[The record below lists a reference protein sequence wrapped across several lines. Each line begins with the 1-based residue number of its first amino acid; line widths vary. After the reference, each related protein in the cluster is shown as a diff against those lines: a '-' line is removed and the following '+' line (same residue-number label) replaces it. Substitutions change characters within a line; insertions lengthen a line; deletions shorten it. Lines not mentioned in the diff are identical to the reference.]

1 MSINR
6 NLLIECSSQ
15 KEADKV
21 FDYLK
26 SKGELINTNSFS
38 FDIGLTEWYFIG
50 YYKIHGGWTIARKD
64 HNNFGNKI
72 ISATEFLNPSLVG
85 RWVKFLKNFDS
96 CFPIGSYD
104 LITKDTPGYTTITLE
119 KYTTCARTRIKNG
132 DLELMPE
139 GWSPDVEEPVTTV
152 KNNIP
157 EYVEC
162 VQVLK
167 NGYGELGKIYK
178 VDNWNHSDSDCMLV
192 GTTSGSTS
200 RNRFKPS
207 TKEAYDAQFNNNNNF
222 IVGKWY
228 KYNGWYI
235 KYKET
240 GEKGIFRSS
249 EEINIYNNYFKGVG
263 QFGNADSSKVLLK
276 DLTEIQPYLPDN
288 HPDKINKEM
297 TIEEIQ
303 EECKRRFPLG
313 CTFINTEG
321 IEHVLKNDETVYQI
335 ALKTMIFAS
344 SKLGCLY
351 DNGKYA
357 ELVSENKV
365 NTETNFKIGD
375 IVTVIQNTLENG
387 KTGMILKVDNC
398 SKDYWNISGME
409 HPYNN
414 DQIRLATKEEINSIS
429 TLSTTDYD
437 NYHNTEIMPVIS
449 GFNSITTISCISP
462 EIIKKPL
469 IDNVQSINVNLRTKK
484 LNNKLKF

>member
-1 MSINR
+1 MSIDR

-15 KEADKV
+15 EEADKV

-26 SKGELINTNSFS
+26 SKGELINTGYFS

-50 YYKIHGGWTIARKD
+50 YYKIQDGWTIASK
-64 HNNFGNKI
+64 NNPNFGNKI
-72 ISATEFLNPSLVG
+72 ISATEFLNTSLVG
-85 RWVKFLKNFDS
+85 RWVKFLKDISRDFL
-96 CFPIGSYD
+96 IGSYD
-104 LITKDTPGYTTITLE
+104 LIIEDNPGYNTITLE
-119 KYTTCARTRIKNG
+119 KYGRCCRRRFTDG
-132 DLELMPE
+132 DIELMPE
-139 GWSPDVEEPVTTV
+139 GWSPDVEELVAST
-152 KNNIP
+152 P

-162 VQVLK
+162 IKVLK
-167 NGYGELGKIYK
+167 GGYGELGKIYK
-178 VDNWNHSDSDCMLV
+178 VNNWNYSVSDCWLEGTWSDS
-192 GTTSGSTS
+192 TAK
-200 RNRFKPS
+200 NRFKPS

-240 GEKGIFRSS
+240 DEKGIFRSS
-249 EEINIYNNYFKGVG
+249 EEINNYNNYFKGVG
-263 QFGNADSSKVLLK
+263 QFGNADSSKVLLE
-276 DLTEIQPYLPDN
+276 DLSEIQPYLPDN

-303 EECKRRFPLG
+303 EECKRRFPFG
-313 CTFINTEG
+313 CTFISTEG
-321 IEHVLKNDETVYQI
+321 IKQVLKNDERVYEI

-344 SKLGCLY
+344 YGLGCLY
-351 DNGKYA
+351 NDGKYA
-357 ELVSENKV
+357 ELVSENEV

-375 IVTVIQNTLENG
+375 IVTVIQNTQDKG
-387 KTGMILKVDNC
+387 KTGIILKVDDC

-414 DQIRLATKEEINSIS
+414 DQIRLATKEEINNYYS
-429 TLSTTDYD
+429 LSS
-437 NYHNTEIMPVIS
+437 VIS
-449 GFNSITTISCISP
+449 VSEGTNTTVITYPTI
-462 EIIKKPL
+462 EKKPL